1 MIAESVVEHFVV
13 DTLLSLLP
21 KPMVGYHS
29 IGALTQDEER
39 LVLMA
44 LHALQRVCSSNSA
57 KSYILGLG
65 GSFKK
70 VYYCLGCNNDHVS
83 VEAARL
89 MLRFFLGTND
99 ASVLGEPSWSEN
111 FTSDLDPM
119 KRHEMLM
126 ASRMG
131 KSVCFMTDS
140 RCASIVEPLKS
151 RQIVSPFLGSAIM
164 EIVVSVACFP
174 GAETTDMATREA
186 MIVEVSSLGRTLF
199 SLFSDARLPVYN
211 GLALVMRTLAEG
223 GSKAAEPMR
232 HAALQE
238 GALLTHLRIAMSV
251 DRNNNDRIT
260 SRELVSLWCDGYQ
273 PAMELLKR
281 IFPAGL
287 TVYLDRNTGRKN
299 RSNGYHSRNTSGGD
313 LSAVYFA
320 GKGHQQA
327 FPFLQGDWSEFW
339 SHVDQDYHHAGLIWN
354 ETCRSELRQSLKNEE
369 SMLKVGRQK
378 MSEMHAQIPA
388 WNSGDF
394 GIRYSSLTP
403 HIQVGNVYIKLLV
416 ESTDTT
422 VLEYIRD
429 PKGFIS
435 SAYVAFLRL
444 DDSFGSQEMQHSTS
458 RQDSQCLCLKAM
470 AMVYSRY
477 ASIVGPFVELPHFLG
492 IMDSTGN
499 KKMRYYCM
507 ELIHAL
513 ICSDHVEDDMEVRR
527 IAKENA
533 MRLSQDQGI
542 PLLCDAAAT
551 IHELISSSSGAKD
564 TKLITGAYQEIE
576 PRLWFYAGQGLLD
589 QVSPEDKDDLIQKFN
604 SGKQGPVTKREIRSL
619 FRNGSIGKGTY
630 MSRIGMKCPAI
641 LESIRELHWWCA
653 EGVAPF
659 SERDFALTALDV
671 LTGIFHLCPAK
682 DPISGIQ
689 LLPLPVCH
697 RQMSMQNCV
706 SRIAQTLLTNDP
718 EFVNKSCHLLSAYI
732 SQNGDAMKTIYQT
745 GIFFYILAYSGSD
758 LIEAAKFLRIS
769 HLQQKFVQSNGI
781 SATCSLSKNSILGD
795 LLPGTR
801 LYRFTHCRLATILTI
816 CAAIHVQ
823 NPCCSFWKAMD
834 MKPSRLQSQE
844 TLRVQKLFGHIRCA
858 ARNLYLIYGI
868 TLATLLDS

>member
-1 MIAESVVEHFVV
+1 MFVESVVEHYVV

-21 KPMVGYHS
+21 KPTMGYHS
-29 IGALTQDEER
+29 VGALTQDEER

-44 LHALQRVCSSNSA
+44 LHALQRVSSSNSA

-111 FTSDLDPM
+111 FASDADPI
-119 KRHEMLM
+119 KRHEVLM
-126 ASRMG
+126 ASRMA

-151 RQIVSPFLGSAIM
+151 RAIVSPFLGSVIM

-174 GAETTDMATREA
+174 GAETTDMATRET

-199 SLFSDARLPVYN
+199 SLFSDARLPVYD

-232 HAALQE
+232 QAALQE
-238 GALLTHLRIAMSV
+238 GAVLTHLRIAMSA
-251 DRNNNDRIT
+251 DRNDDDRIT
-260 SRELVSLWCDGYQ
+260 SRELVSLWCDGYT

-287 TVYLDRNTGRKN
+287 TVYLDRNSRKTRN
-299 RSNGYHSRNTSGGD
+299 NAARPDSGGNGYHSRNTSGGD
-313 LSAVYFA
+313 MSAIYFA
-320 GKGHQQA
+320 GKGHQLA

-339 SHVDQDYHHAGLIWN
+339 SHVDKDYHHAGLIWN

-378 MSEMHAQIPA
+378 MSEEHAQIPA
-388 WNSGDF
+388 WNAGDF
-394 GIRYSSLTP
+394 SIRYSSLVP

-416 ESTDTT
+416 ESNDET

-444 DDSFGSQEMQHSTS
+444 DDSFRSQHIQHITS
-458 RQDSQCLCLKAM
+458 RQESQCLCLKAM
-470 AMVYSRY
+470 SMVYRRY
-477 ASIVGPFVELPHFLG
+477 TSIIGPFEELTHILR
-492 IMDSTGN
+492 IMDTTGN
-499 KKMRYYCM
+499 RKMRYYCM
-507 ELIHAL
+507 ELIHSF
-513 ICSDHVEDDMEVRR
+513 ICPDHVDDDDEIRR
-527 IAKENA
+527 IAKVNA
-533 MRLSQDQGI
+533 MRLSQHEGI

-551 IHELISSSSGAKD
+551 IHEVVSSSSGSKD
-564 TKLITGAYQEIE
+564 TKLITSAFQDIE
-576 PRLWFYAGQGLLD
+576 PKLWFYAGYDLLD
-589 QVSPEDKDDLIQKFN
+589 KVSIENKDDLMKTFN
-604 SGKQGPVTKREIRSL
+604 MRKQGPVTKKEIRSL
-619 FRNGSIGKGTY
+619 FRNGSIGNSTY
-630 MSRIGMKCPAI
+630 VSRIGMKYPAV

-659 SERDFALTALDV
+659 SERDFSLTALDV
-671 LTGIFHLCPAK
+671 LTGIFQLCPAK

-689 LLPLPVCH
+689 LLPLPICH
-697 RQMSMQNCV
+697 RQMSKKTCV

-718 EFVNKSCHLLSAYI
+718 EFVNKSCNLLSVYI
-732 SQNGDAMKTIYQT
+732 SQNSDAMKTIYQT

-758 LIEAAKFLRIS
+758 LIEAGKFLRLS
-769 HLQQKFVQSNGI
+769 HLQQKFMQSDGI
-781 SATCSLSKNSILGD
+781 SATCSLSQNSILGD
-795 LLPGTR
+795 LLPG
-801 LYRFTHCRLATILTI
+801 
-816 CAAIHVQ
+816 
-823 NPCCSFWKAMD
+823 M
-834 MKPSRLQSQE
+834 
-844 TLRVQKLFGHIRCA
+844 
-858 ARNLYLIYGI
+858 
-868 TLATLLDS
+868 